1 MKRKN
6 SRTNPKDS
14 PPIRTSFTAEIR
26 SSEKQFSSA
35 KAGEPKT
42 SEYAFFKK
50 LKTNAG
56 HRSHSRALDKEE
68 MGSKLL
74 SLSDHSNAEWGG
86 AIKNNFNDFRLP
98 VEDVPCLNPGLFLSP
113 VVKVHVKRAAT
124 DFGDICSTRKS
135 MEEYSIAGRPQG
147 IRNQQEDLFSRKR
160 QKLHQ
165 WVTDTSFPEI
175 RELCSK
181 GYDFVS
187 VLLSRL
193 FPQINEEY
201 SFKIPE
207 SVQGESNTLL
217 SWPHSNIHLEKPHYM
232 STRNITDIECDPCLQ
247 DGMLTCWMD
256 RSRDTALTNSDSR
269 TCHGHNTLLDYNL
282 RETSHELGG
291 IRNTIPW
298 IDGSSAFSS
307 PSKNDGYLPPI
318 CVKELD
324 DFQYLDGSLF
334 GREKHPLLLGWD
346 FPNVT
351 KERCSAVNSKNTELV
366 TYSTAST
373 PWGKNHDRNLDEGY
387 ELLDAS
393 ELCVSSVICKYPP
406 NFYALPH
413 SSSTSYGKHEFGSK
427 FLEDHEEDTAE
438 DLNRYSLA
446 LSHAPNNLCVAED
459 FNHYT
464 TYKGSRTP
472 LSPRNHHWFPR
483 EVSIERHRDPGT
495 EAHLSS
501 EVDFCLGRNCLS
513 IKGSSNMHYSS
524 IDAAVQG
531 HQKESIFSH
540 FLDEDKYENFL
551 EFNSLSHMGVLNHIR
566 KNIVDICDW
575 SSFFF
580 R

>member
-1 MKRKN
+1 MRSGVAR
-6 SRTNPKDS
+6 SR
-14 PPIRTSFTAEIR
+14 ITS
-26 SSEKQFSSA
+26 
-35 KAGEPKT
+35 
-42 SEYAFFKK
+42 
-50 LKTNAG
+50 
-56 HRSHSRALDKEE
+56 
-68 MGSKLL
+68 M
-74 SLSDHSNAEWGG
+74 
-86 AIKNNFNDFRLP
+86 DFRLP

-113 VVKVHVKRAAT
+113 VVKVHMKRAAT

-147 IRNQQEDLFSRKR
+147 TFRFMEISAILFFSHSGSQEFGISKKISFPERGRSYISGL
-160 QKLHQ
+160 Q
-165 WVTDTSFPEI
+165 DTSFPEI

-187 VLLSRL
+187 VILSRL

-298 IDGSSAFSS
+298 IVG
-307 PSKNDGYLPPI
+307 KRNN
-318 CVKELD
+318 
-324 DFQYLDGSLF
+324 
-334 GREKHPLLLGWD
+334 PLLLGWD

-438 DLNRYSLA
+438 DLNRYPLA
-446 LSHAPNNLCVAED
+446 LSHVPNNLCVAED

-472 LSPRNHHWFPR
+472 LSPGNNHWFPR

-495 EAHLSS
+495 EARLSS

-513 IKGSSNMHYSS
+513 IKDSSNMHYSS

-551 EFNSLSHMGVLNHIR
+551 EFDSLSHMGVLNHIR

-575 SSFFF
+575 SSFLFQISLDKQKASHLPLDKSSWDET
-580 R
+580 